1 MTGPTYDRVVAIGGS
16 RIQHG
21 KANDRIYLMHLEPGD
36 TADLLPRLDA
46 LAMRHRYSKIFA
58 KAPVSARPA
67 FLLAGYREEAR
78 VPRFFAGKKDC
89 AFLCKYF
96 DPARAKDSRATRRRE
111 VLEAALTR
119 AAEPSRRPTRQLPAS
134 FSWDLASPADA
145 DELAGLYQSIFETYP
160 FPIHDP
166 SFIRQS
172 MKDQT
177 VYGCIRHRGAIA
189 AVSSAEKV
197 ESEAAVEMTD
207 FATLPAY
214 RGRGLAQVL
223 LRRMED
229 AMARQGVCTA
239 YTIARAVSAP
249 MNKTFA
255 AMDYR
260 YGGTLINNTQ
270 ICGRLESM
278 NVWYK
283 SLSRAEK

>member
-1 MTGPTYDRVVAIGGS
+1 MTGPSYDRVVAMGRS

-21 KANDRIYLMHLEPGD
+21 KANDRVYLMHLEPGD

-46 LAMRHRYSKIFA
+46 LAIRHGYSKIFA
-58 KAPVSARPA
+58 KAPVSALPA
-67 FLLAGYREEAR
+67 FLHAGYREEAR
-78 VPRFFAGKKDC
+78 VPRFFSGKKDC
-89 AFLCKYF
+89 AFLGKYF
-96 DPARAKDSRATRRRE
+96 DPARARDTRATRRRE
-111 VLEAALTR
+111 VLEAALAR
-119 AAEPSRRPTRQLPAS
+119 AADPSKRPARQLPAS
-134 FSWDLASPADA
+134 FSWNLAGPADA
-145 DELAGLYQSIFETYP
+145 NELARLYQSVFETYP

-166 SFIRQS
+166 AFIRQS

-189 AVSSAEKV
+189 AVSSAEKI
-197 ESEAAVEMTD
+197 ESEGAAEMTD
-207 FATLPAY
+207 FATLPDH

-229 AMARQGVCTA
+229 AMARQGVRTA

-255 AMDYR
+255 SMNYR

-283 SLSRAEK
+283 SLH